1 MENEIGTG
9 SDVNDIDNSS
19 AQSTSLVSTFSCVT
33 CNVDFKTKNDLI
45 THIAECNKQGV

>member
-1 MENEIGTG
+1 MSTEPGVNEIDKT
-9 SDVNDIDNSS
+9 S
-19 AQSTSLVSTFSCVT
+19 AQCTSLLSTFSCVT